1 VRARFGRRQKL
12 RLLID
17 YNRDMGRRLVVI
29 AVLVPFLASLFGSA
43 LLADSEARY
52 VTFTVKDRNNIF
64 VRDLSREEVK
74 ITLDGKPVDVR
85 FLAGKDLPTAFLV
98 LLENS
103 PRTAKFPV
111 SLPQWGEVNPI
122 DVFRYHMQYDFFP
135 LLTTEGEV
143 CLGEFYEEI
152 KFLQDFTDQE
162 GYLVN
167 ALLNM
172 EPEFAGIVLNNIEV
186 GRVLGRAVDVLK
198 SRPEKRKVLLLFTR
212 NIDRESYP
220 NMDEYQLMLRN
231 TDIDLYVVSIGP
243 HFVSGPNHTFEERM
257 NGPFFRALCGETGG
271 RAYVTGEYT
280 YLDELFTDLKGRLS
294 NTYTAGFYVDTS
306 HPVQEHE
313 LDVEVAREK
322 SKVTHR
328 KSLVY

>member
-1 VRARFGRRQKL
+1 
-12 RLLID
+12 
-17 YNRDMGRRLVVI
+17 MGRTLI
-29 AVLVPFLASLFGSA
+29 AFAVLLPFFVTFPGVVARA
-43 LLADSEARY
+43 ESEARY
-52 VTFTVKDRNNIF
+52 VTFTVKDRNSIY
-64 VRDLSREEVK
+64 VRDLSRDEVEIK
-74 ITLDGKPVDVR
+74 LDGKPVDVR
-85 FLAGKDLPTAFLV
+85 FLAGKEIPTAFLV

-111 SLPQWGEVNPI
+111 SMPQWGEVNPV
-122 DVFRYHMQYDFFP
+122 DVFRYHLQYDFFP
-135 LLTTEGEV
+135 LLTTEGAV

-162 GYLVN
+162 GLLVN

-172 EPEFAGIVLNNIEV
+172 EPEFSGIVLNNIEV
-186 GRVLGRAVDVLK
+186 GRVLGRAVDILK
-198 SRPEKRKVLLLFTR
+198 ARPDKRKVLLVFTKT
-212 NIDRESYP
+212 IDRESYP

-231 TDIDLYVVSIGP
+231 TDIDLYVVSIAP
-243 HFVSGPNHTFEERM
+243 HFVTGPNYTFEERM

-306 HPVQEHE
+306 RPVKEHE
-313 LDVEVAREK
+313 LDIEVAREK
-322 SKVTHR
+322 SKITHR
-328 KSLVY
+328 KYLVY